1 MDVVLTA
8 LAAEARRLAAL
19 GFMACTGGNLSV
31 RLSAADAA
39 DGLRIAVSA
48 SGLDKATLRAEDF
61 IPVGADGKALAGD
74 LRKPS
79 DETGLHLALYAATAA
94 GCICHGHPPH
104 AVTLSLAAGDAVRF
118 RAIEMMKAFA
128 GTSTHACERVLPVI
142 DNSQDMAELARRA
155 VAARD
160 PHVPAVLVRGHGVY
174 AWGRTVPE
182 AGRHLETVDWLC
194 RIHLLA
200 RAAHVDL
207 P

>member
-1 MDVVLTA
+1 MDVVFTA

-19 GFMACTGGNLSV
+19 GFMGCTGGNLSV
-31 RLSAADAA
+31 RLSTTDAGE
-39 DGLRIAVSA
+39 GLRAAVSA

-61 IPVGADGKALAGD
+61 IPVGADGMALDGD
-74 LRKPS
+74 PRKPS
-79 DETGLHLALYAATAA
+79 DETGLHLALYRITSA

-104 AVTLSLAAGDAVRF
+104 AVTLSLVAGDAIRF
-118 RAIEMMKAFA
+118 RGVEMMKAFA
-128 GTSTHACERVLPVI
+128 GTTTHDCERVLPVI
-142 DNSQDMAELARRA
+142 DNCQDMVELARRA

-160 PHVPAVLVRGHGVY
+160 PQVPAVLVRGHGVY

-200 RAAHVDL
+200 RSAGIAL